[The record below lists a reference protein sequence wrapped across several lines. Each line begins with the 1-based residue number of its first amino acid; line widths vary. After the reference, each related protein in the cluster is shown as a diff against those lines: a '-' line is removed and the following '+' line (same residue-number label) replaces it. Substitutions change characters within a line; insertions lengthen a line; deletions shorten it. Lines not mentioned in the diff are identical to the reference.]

1 MVATKSVLSAVALA
15 GVAAAETID
24 VMVGQG
30 GLKFVPDNI
39 KAKAGD
45 EVVFHF
51 VMGHHD
57 VTLGRYDSPCMP
69 IQGESIWSGVIDTVE
84 KGKGVTF
91 TVPIEDDKTKWIY
104 CSVAKHCQNGMS
116 LVINEP
122 SSGDNQADY
131 KDRAKIVPQSGAPT
145 QVKGGTLGG
154 SGGSGGSS
162 SSGSSSAT
170 SSGSS
175 SGTTSAPTPTS
186 GNSSSS
192 PSSTSGSDSSNTQSV
207 PDATLIPSGSIPS
220 ATGSGSQS
228 STPTASPG
236 AAAGL
241 KGSAVLAGVV
251 ALGAWIGLL

>member
-30 GLKFVPDNI
+30 GLKFIPDNI
-39 KAKAGD
+39 KAKSGD

-69 IQGESIWSGVIDTVE
+69 IQGESIWSGVVDTVE

-91 TVPIEDDKTKWIY
+91 TVPIHDDKTKWIY

-131 KDRAKIVPQSGAPT
+131 KDRAKIVPQSGSPT

-162 SSGSSSAT
+162 SSAS

-175 SGTTSAPTPTS
+175 SGTTSAPTAT
-186 GNSSSS
+186 GGHSSSH
-192 PSSTSGSDSSNTQSV
+192 PSSTSGSGSSNTQSI
-207 PDATLIPSGSIPS
+207 PDATLVPSGSIPS
-220 ATGSGSQS
+220 ATGSGSHS

>member
-69 IQGESIWSGVIDTVE
+69 IQGESIWSGVVDTVE

-91 TVPIEDDKTKWIY
+91 TVPIHDDKTKWIY

-131 KDRAKIVPQSGAPT
+131 KDRAKIVPQSGSPT

-162 SSGSSSAT
+162 SSSAS

-175 SGTTSAPTPTS
+175 SGVTSAPTPT
-186 GNSSSS
+186 GGHSSSH
-192 PSSTSGSDSSNTQSV
+192 PSSTSGSDSSNTQST

-220 ATGSGSQS
+220 ATGSGSHS

-241 KGSAVLAGVV
+241 KGSAVLAGMV

>member
-15 GVAAAETID
+15 SIAAAETID

-57 VTLGRYDSPCMP
+57 VTLGKYDSPCMP
-69 IQGESIWSGVIDTVE
+69 ADGEGIYSGVIDTVE

-91 TVPIEDDKTKWIY
+91 TVPIRDDKTKWIY

-116 LVINEP
+116 LVINQP
-122 SSGDNQADY
+122 SSGNNHADY
-131 KDRAKIVPQSGAPT
+131 KDRAKIVPESGSPT
-145 QVKGGTLGG
+145 EVQGGTLGG
-154 SGGSGGSS
+154 SGSGGS
-162 SSGSSSAT
+162 SSGSSSASNT
-170 SSGSS
+170 STSASGSS
-175 SGTTSAPTPTS
+175 TATPTG

-192 PSSTSGSDSSNTQSV
+192 PSSTDSGSSPTQSI

-220 ATGSGSQS
+220 ATGTGGQTTS
-228 STPTASPG
+228 PTASPG
-236 AAAGL
+236 SAAAL
-241 KGSAVLAGVV
+241 KGSAALAGLV
-251 ALGAWIGLL
+251 ALGAWVGLL

>member
-39 KAKAGD
+39 KAKSGD

-69 IQGESIWSGVIDTVE
+69 IQGESIWSGVVDTVE

-91 TVPIEDDKTKWIY
+91 TVPIHDDKTKWIY

-131 KDRAKIVPQSGAPT
+131 KDRAKIVPQSGSPT

-162 SSGSSSAT
+162 SSAS

-175 SGTTSAPTPTS
+175 SGTTSAPTAT
-186 GNSSSS
+186 GGHSSSH
-192 PSSTSGSDSSNTQSV
+192 PSSTSGSGSSNTQST
-207 PDATLIPSGSIPS
+207 PDATLVPSGSIPS
-220 ATGSGSQS
+220 ATGSGSHS